1 MKRLVVKGKVVLL
14 RVDFNVPINSTGE
27 ITDENRIEKS
37 IPTIQNLLDQGAKLV
52 IMSHLGRPLKE
63 LLPNGDINLIKFS
76 LKPVAENL
84 QKRLKNKVQ
93 FATDCGGPE
102 TQRLIQHLKEG
113 EALLLENTRF
123 YKGEE
128 KGDAVWAESLSKLVS
143 FYINDAF
150 GAAHR
155 EHATTATIARFFDKD
170 HKAFGLLME
179 EELEH
184 SKKITES
191 PEHPLTA
198 IIGGAKVSD
207 KIELISNLIDL
218 CDTILIGGGMA
229 YTFFA
234 AQGYHI
240 GTSLCE
246 LDKLELAKSLIQ
258 KAHDRKVKLILPLD
272 SVTGSSFSNES
283 TIGVT
288 PDVNIPDQCMG
299 LDIGPKTI
307 KLFSKIIH
315 DSKTIVWNGPMGV
328 FEMSNFEQGTKSI
341 ALAVAEATYKGCF
354 SLIGGGDSVAAINKY
369 HLEEDVS
376 YVSTGGGAML
386 ELLEGKTLP
395 GVAAILS

>member
-14 RVDFNVPINSTGE
+14 RVDFNVPINSAGE

-84 QKRLKNKVQ
+84 QKRLKNNVQ

-102 TQRLIQHLKEG
+102 TQRLIQQLKEG
-113 EALLLENTRF
+113 EVLLLENTRF

-128 KGDAVWAESLSKLVS
+128 KGDAVWAESLSKLGS

-170 HKAFGLLME
+170 HKAFGLLMD

-258 KAHDRKVKLILPLD
+258 KAQDRKVKLILPLD

>member
-14 RVDFNVPINSTGE
+14 RVDFNVPINSAGE

-63 LLPNGDINLIKFS
+63 LLPSGEINLLKFS

-128 KGDAVWAESLSKLVS
+128 KGDAVWAESLSKLGS

-170 HKAFGLLME
+170 HKAFGLLMD

-272 SVTGSSFSNES
+272 SVTGSSFSNDS

>member
-14 RVDFNVPINSTGE
+14 RVDFNVPINSAGE

-113 EALLLENTRF
+113 EVLLLENTRF

-128 KGDAVWAESLSKLVS
+128 KGDAIWAESLSKLGS

-170 HKAFGLLME
+170 HKAFGLLMD

-288 PDVNIPDQCMG
+288 PDVNIPEQCMG

>member
-14 RVDFNVPINSTGE
+14 RVDFNVPINSAGE

-102 TQRLIQHLKEG
+102 TQRLIQQLKEG
-113 EALLLENTRF
+113 EVLLLENTRF

-128 KGDAVWAESLSKLVS
+128 KGDAIWAESLSKLGS

-170 HKAFGLLME
+170 HKAFGLLMD

-288 PDVNIPDQCMG
+288 PDVNIPEQCMG

>member
-14 RVDFNVPINSTGE
+14 RVDFNVPINSAGE

-63 LLPNGDINLIKFS
+63 LLPSGEINLLKFS

-102 TQRLIQHLKEG
+102 TLRLIQHLKEG

-128 KGDAVWAESLSKLVS
+128 KGDVTWAESLSKLGS

-170 HKAFGLLME
+170 HKAFGLLMD

-272 SVTGSSFSNES
+272 SVTGSSFSNDS

>member
-14 RVDFNVPINSTGE
+14 RVDFNVPINSAGE

-93 FATDCGGPE
+93 FSTDCGGPE

-128 KGDAVWAESLSKLVS
+128 KGDVSWAESLSKLGS

-170 HKAFGLLME
+170 HKAFGLLMD

-315 DSKTIVWNGPMGV
+315 ESKTIVWNGPMGV
-328 FEMSNFEQGTKSI
+328 FEMTNFEQGTKSI

-369 HLEEDVS
+369 HLEDDVS

-395 GVAAILS
+395 GVATILS

>member
-14 RVDFNVPINSTGE
+14 RVDFNVPINSAGE

-52 IMSHLGRPLKE
+52 VMSHLGRPLKE
-63 LLPNGDINLIKFS
+63 LLPSGEINLLKFS
-76 LKPVAENL
+76 LKPVAKNL

-128 KGDAVWAESLSKLVS
+128 KGDVTWAESLSKLGS

-170 HKAFGLLME
+170 HKAFGLLMD

-207 KIELISNLIDL
+207 KLELISNLIDL

-272 SVTGSSFSNES
+272 SVTGSSFSNDS

>member
-14 RVDFNVPINSTGE
+14 RVDFNVPINSAGE

-63 LLPNGDINLIKFS
+63 LLPSGEINLLKFS

-113 EALLLENTRF
+113 EVLLLENTRF

-128 KGDAVWAESLSKLVS
+128 KGDAVWAESLSKLGS

-170 HKAFGLLME
+170 HKAFGLLMD

-272 SVTGSSFSNES
+272 SVTGSSFSNDS

>member
-14 RVDFNVPINSTGE
+14 RVDFNVPINSAGE

-63 LLPNGDINLIKFS
+63 LLPSGEINLLKFS

-93 FATDCGGPE
+93 FANDCGGPE

-113 EALLLENTRF
+113 EVLLLENTRF

-128 KGDAVWAESLSKLVS
+128 KGDAIWAESLSKLGS

-170 HKAFGLLME
+170 HKAFGLLMD

-288 PDVNIPDQCMG
+288 PDVNIPDQCK
-299 LDIGPKTI
+299 IGRA
-307 KLFSKIIH
+307 H
-315 DSKTIVWNGPMGV
+315 V
-328 FEMSNFEQGTKSI
+328 
-341 ALAVAEATYKGCF
+341 
-354 SLIGGGDSVAAINKY
+354 
-369 HLEEDVS
+369 
-376 YVSTGGGAML
+376 
-386 ELLEGKTLP
+386 
-395 GVAAILS
+395 

>member
-14 RVDFNVPINSTGE
+14 RVDFNVPINSAGE

-63 LLPNGDINLIKFS
+63 LLPSGEINLLKFS

-128 KGDAVWAESLSKLVS
+128 KGDVMWAESLSKLGS

-170 HKAFGLLME
+170 HKAFGLLMD

-272 SVTGSSFSNES
+272 SVTGSSFSNDS

>member
-14 RVDFNVPINSTGE
+14 RVDFNVPINSAGE

-52 IMSHLGRPLKE
+52 VMSHLGRPLKE
-63 LLPNGDINLIKFS
+63 LLPSGEINLLKFS
-76 LKPVAENL
+76 LKPVAKNL

-128 KGDAVWAESLSKLVS
+128 KGDVTWAESLSKLGS

-170 HKAFGLLME
+170 HKAFGLLMD

-272 SVTGSSFSNES
+272 SVTGSSFSNDS

>member
-14 RVDFNVPINSTGE
+14 RVDFNVPINSAGE

-93 FATDCGGPE
+93 FSTDCGGPE

-123 YKGEE
+123 NKGEE
-128 KGDAVWAESLSKLVS
+128 KGDVSWAESLSKLGS

-170 HKAFGLLME
+170 HKAFGLLMD

-315 DSKTIVWNGPMGV
+315 ESKTIVWNGPMGV

-369 HLEEDVS
+369 HLEDDVS

>member
-14 RVDFNVPINSTGE
+14 RVDFNVPINSAGE

-113 EALLLENTRF
+113 EVLLLENTRF

-128 KGDAVWAESLSKLVS
+128 KGDAIWAESLSKLGS

-170 HKAFGLLME
+170 HKAFGLLMD

>member
-14 RVDFNVPINSTGE
+14 RVDFNVPINSAGE

-52 IMSHLGRPLKE
+52 VMSHLGRPLKE
-63 LLPNGDINLIKFS
+63 LLPSGEINLLKFS

-128 KGDAVWAESLSKLVS
+128 KGDVMWAESLSKLGS

-170 HKAFGLLME
+170 HKAFGLLMD

-272 SVTGSSFSNES
+272 SVTGSSFSNDS

>member
-14 RVDFNVPINSTGE
+14 RVDFNVPINSAGE

-63 LLPNGDINLIKFS
+63 LLPSGEINLLKFS

-128 KGDAVWAESLSKLVS
+128 KGDVTWAESLSKLGS

-170 HKAFGLLME
+170 HKAFGLLMD

-272 SVTGSSFSNES
+272 SVTGSSFSNDS

>member
-14 RVDFNVPINSTGE
+14 RVDFNVPINSAGE

-52 IMSHLGRPLKE
+52 VMSHLGRPLKE
-63 LLPNGDINLIKFS
+63 LLPTGEINLLKFS

-128 KGDAVWAESLSKLVS
+128 KGDVTWAESLSKLGS

-170 HKAFGLLME
+170 HKAFGLLMD

-272 SVTGSSFSNES
+272 SVTGSSFSNDS

-395 GVAAILS
+395 GVAAIVS

>member
-14 RVDFNVPINSTGE
+14 RVDFNVPINSAGE

-63 LLPNGDINLIKFS
+63 LLPSGEINLLKFS

-113 EALLLENTRF
+113 EVLLLENTRF

-128 KGDAVWAESLSKLVS
+128 KGDAVWAESLSKLGS

-155 EHATTATIARFFDKD
+155 EHATTATIARFFDKN
-170 HKAFGLLME
+170 HKAFGLLMD

-272 SVTGSSFSNES
+272 SVTGSSFSNDS

>member
-14 RVDFNVPINSTGE
+14 RVDFNVPINSAGE

-63 LLPNGDINLIKFS
+63 LLPSGEINLLKFS

-102 TQRLIQHLKEG
+102 TQRLIQQLKEG
-113 EALLLENTRF
+113 EVLLLENTRF

-128 KGDAVWAESLSKLVS
+128 KGDAVWAESLSKLGS

-170 HKAFGLLME
+170 HKAFGLLMD

>member
-14 RVDFNVPINSTGE
+14 RVDFNVPINSAGE

-113 EALLLENTRF
+113 EVLLLENTRF

-128 KGDAVWAESLSKLVS
+128 KGDAIWAESLSKLGS

-170 HKAFGLLME
+170 HKAFGLLMD

-283 TIGVT
+283 SIGVT

-369 HLEEDVS
+369 HLEDDVS

>member
-14 RVDFNVPINSTGE
+14 RVDFNVPINSAGE

-84 QKRLKNKVQ
+84 QKRLNNKVQ
-93 FATDCGGPE
+93 FSTDCGGPE

-128 KGDAVWAESLSKLVS
+128 KGDVSWAESLSKLGS

-170 HKAFGLLME
+170 HKAFGLLMD

-315 DSKTIVWNGPMGV
+315 ESKTIVWNGPMGV

-369 HLEEDVS
+369 HLEDDVS

>member
-14 RVDFNVPINSTGE
+14 RVDFNVPINSAGE

-37 IPTIQNLLDQGAKLV
+37 IPTVQNLLDQGAKLV

-63 LLPNGDINLIKFS
+63 LLPSGEINLLKFS

-102 TQRLIQHLKEG
+102 TQRLIQQLKEG
-113 EALLLENTRF
+113 EVLLLENTRF

-128 KGDAVWAESLSKLVS
+128 KGDAVWAESLSKLGS

-170 HKAFGLLME
+170 HKAFGLLMD

>member
-14 RVDFNVPINSTGE
+14 RVDFNVPINSAGE

-63 LLPNGDINLIKFS
+63 LLPSGEINLLKFS

-102 TQRLIQHLKEG
+102 TQRLIQQLKEG
-113 EALLLENTRF
+113 EVLLLENTRF

-128 KGDAVWAESLSKLVS
+128 KGDAVWAESLSKLGS

-170 HKAFGLLME
+170 HKAFGLLMD

-354 SLIGGGDSVAAINKY
+354 SLIGGGDSVAALNKY

>member
-14 RVDFNVPINSTGE
+14 RVDFNVPINSAGE

-52 IMSHLGRPLKE
+52 VMSHLGRPLKE
-63 LLPNGDINLIKFS
+63 LLPSGEINLLKFS
-76 LKPVAENL
+76 LKPVAKNL

-128 KGDAVWAESLSKLVS
+128 KGDVTWAESLSKLGS

-170 HKAFGLLME
+170 HKAFGLLMD

-272 SVTGSSFSNES
+272 SVTGSSFSNDS

-395 GVAAILS
+395 GVAAIVS

>member
-14 RVDFNVPINSTGE
+14 RVDFNVPINSAGE

-102 TQRLIQHLKEG
+102 TQRLIQQLKEG
-113 EALLLENTRF
+113 EVLLLENTRF

-128 KGDAVWAESLSKLVS
+128 KGDAVWAESLSKLGS

-170 HKAFGLLME
+170 HKAFGLLMD

-288 PDVNIPDQCMG
+288 PDVNIPEQCMG

>member
-14 RVDFNVPINSTGE
+14 RVDFNVPINSAGE

-52 IMSHLGRPLKE
+52 VMSHLGRPLKE
-63 LLPNGDINLIKFS
+63 LLPSGEINLLKFS

-128 KGDAVWAESLSKLVS
+128 KGDVTWAESLSKLGS

-170 HKAFGLLME
+170 HKAFGLLMD

-272 SVTGSSFSNES
+272 SVTGSSFSNDS